1 MSQLLPDKFVPV
13 RQTLIGQG
21 SEILSLTSER
31 AWSVAELFIAARER
45 LPRITYDQFV
55 LTLDLL
61 FATDLVALVDDEI
74 LEESP

>member
-21 SEILSLTSER
+21 SEILTLISER
-31 AWSVAELFIAARER
+31 SWSVAELFIAVRER

-61 FATDLVALVDDEI
+61 YATNLVALVDDDT
-74 LEESP
+74 LEETP

>member
-21 SEILSLTSER
+21 SEILSLIGQRSWR
-31 AWSVAELFIAARER
+31 VAELFVVVRGSR
-45 LPRITYDQFV
+45 PQITYDHFV

-61 FATDLVALVDDEI
+61 FATNLIALVDDDI
-74 LEESP
+74 VGKR